1 MPTCPNDFKTPA
13 SRPTLLSFT
22 AVIKKELTQ
31 LTRHPCC
38 VKAELAAFIKLGS
51 TLSLKPPNLIITTE
65 NAAIARH
72 IFKSV
77 KHFFNLTPQLLVG
90 RRMQLKKNRFYQL
103 NITTNVFSNLKK
115 LLLEP
120 TKPFSPTEVKT
131 KLFQNICCKQAYL
144 RGSFLATGSINKP
157 SSTSYHLELTTT
169 YENHAKLLME
179 LMQSFNLKPKL
190 LARKKGFVTYLKEG
204 DKIGDFLKIIG
215 AHPSLFTFENIRI
228 MKDMKNSVNRL
239 MNCETAN
246 LNKTITSALRQKKEI
261 LLIREK
267 LGLEKLPHH
276 LHEVALLRLKH
287 PELPLGQLG
296 QLLKV
301 AKSKST
307 INYRMQKIA
316 EIAKK
321 LKE

>member
-1 MPTCPNDFKTPA
+1 
-13 SRPTLLSFT
+13 
-22 AVIKKELTQ
+22 
-31 LTRHPCC
+31 
-38 VKAELAAFIKLGS
+38 
-51 TLSLKPPNLIITTE
+51 
-65 NAAIARH
+65 
-72 IFKSV
+72 
-77 KHFFNLTPQLLVG
+77 
-90 RRMQLKKNRFYQL
+90 
-103 NITTNVFSNLKK
+103 
-115 LLLEP
+115 
-120 TKPFSPTEVKT
+120 
-131 KLFQNICCKQAYL
+131 
-144 RGSFLATGSINKP
+144 
-157 SSTSYHLELTTT
+157 
-169 YENHAKLLME
+169 
-179 LMQSFNLKPKL
+179 MQSFNLKPKL